1 MNWVDDARALD
12 QRIRGLVEAGNF
24 FIGTLAINSADA
36 YAVSDRY
43 LSPEARRIFDEV
55 VAFRQ
60 RYAGALPSAASDALD
75 RFINAAEPLMTGG
88 DVKKLEGLKA
98 RLAPL
103 AAFRAELAYH
113 LSDREAVVRRLSERA
128 FQHLQRSI
136 IADPT
141 EQARWTEAFKE
152 GETACEKLGAVHL
165 LSHGLWG
172 FKVSGVGEAT
182 DLIFAEPIDRAA
194 VLSAAEALVL
204 TEWKLVR
211 QESQATSQ
219 ADQAHRQASRYA
231 RGVLGGLELNGY
243 RYLVLV
249 SKDFLDLP
257 DDFTEDNV
265 RYRHINIAVA
275 PKSPSKG

>member
-1 MNWVDDARALD
+1 MNWLDDARALD
-12 QRIRGLVEAGNF
+12 QRIRGLVEAGTF
-24 FIGTLAINSADA
+24 FIATLALNSEDA

-43 LSPEARRIFDEV
+43 LSPEARRIFEEV
-55 VAFRQ
+55 VAFHQ
-60 RYAGALPSAASDALD
+60 RYADVLPSAASNAID
-75 RFINAAEPLMTGG
+75 RFIDAAKPLMTGG

-113 LSDREAVVRRLSERA
+113 LSDREAVSRRMSERA
-128 FQHLQRSI
+128 FQHLQRRI

-141 EQARWTEAFKE
+141 EQARWTEAFKQ

-172 FKVSGVGEAT
+172 FKISAAGEAT
-182 DLIFAEPIDRAA
+182 DLIFAELIDGA
-194 VLSAAEALVL
+194 VVQSAAEALVL

-211 QESQATSQ
+211 QGSQAASQ
-219 ADQAHRQASRYA
+219 AEHAHRQASRYA
-231 RGVLGGLELNGY
+231 RGVLGGLELHGY

-249 SKDFLDLP
+249 SKDFLHP
-257 DDFTEDNV
+257 PEDFTEDNV